1 MQGTNKDRAVAKPC
15 GRGRTI
21 LLEKRGRGWV
31 AGRRERQRAVARSVV
46 KSPPTV
52 GIPSWFEP
60 GYCLQVLGMNED
72 RASRCR
78 AADDDFFC
86 WSNGVLGGWQV
97 EERDRGQWRGMGS
110 NRSLF
115 GNPSWVEPDSCLQV
129 LGTYE
134 DGAYPLSRGRQ
145 RPAFV

>member
-1 MQGTNKDRAVAKPC
+1 VLGTDEDGAVALLYKRRQLVLVEQ
-15 GRGRTI
+15 RG
-21 LLEKRGRGWV
+21 LGWV

-97 EERDRGQWRGMGS
+97 EERARGAVAR
-110 NRSLF
+110 F
-115 GNPSWVEPDSCLQV
+115 EV
-129 LGTYE
+129 
-134 DGAYPLSRGRQ
+134 APLSAPRAGLNLILAR
-145 RPAFV
+145 R